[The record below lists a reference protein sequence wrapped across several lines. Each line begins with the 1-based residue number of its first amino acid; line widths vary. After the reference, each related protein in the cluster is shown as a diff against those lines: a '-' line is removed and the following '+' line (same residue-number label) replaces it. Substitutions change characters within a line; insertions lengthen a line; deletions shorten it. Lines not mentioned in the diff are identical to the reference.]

1 MSDTGKEITRPEE
14 PYMIRKDG
22 IKLYKYASDNGMYI
36 IQHPTERKY
45 AEAIDAET
53 APYTYTET
61 DEPIEE
67 AELID
72 ETQQKAA
79 AFNYLTGRGEK

>member
-1 MSDTGKEITRPEE
+1 MADAGKEITRPEE
-14 PYMIRKDG
+14 PYMIHQDG
-22 IKLYKYASDNGMYI
+22 IKLYKYTSDSGMCI

-45 AEAIDAET
+45 TEAIDVET

-61 DEPIEE
+61 DESIEE
-67 AELID
+67 TELID
-72 ETQQKAA
+72 EIQQKAA